1 MRSVILIL
9 LTLGLL
15 AALSPSA
22 RSQTRPVS
30 AAGDFRDAAD
40 AWIPSVLERL
50 EAVPGMAI
58 AVAVG
63 DKVVLATGYGRADV
77 ENDVPATGETV
88 YYIASAT
95 KPFTALMAKILESR
109 GTVDLESSLAAHLPD
124 GLTLADSLRPREV
137 TLRDLLTHTSGIAND
152 PISDRL
158 AYTGEHDPETL
169 WRLLARSTGA
179 EGAPLGTFLYT
190 NTGYNILTMILDRE
204 TGTSWQDQLQKTV
217 FDPLGLQRTTAYAS
231 VPPAKGWPMAAPYF
245 GLDPSGM
252 KRLYL
257 VKQDNTM
264 QSAGGMLTTA
274 RDLGRWLVFQL
285 NDGRLDGRQVVDA
298 AVVRATHEKLV
309 DSPETGR
316 PPFHS
321 DGYGL
326 GWSHGSYRDHP
337 LLMHGGSFPGF
348 MTSVSFMPDAGIG
361 VAVLINEGSVGSRLF
376 ETVAAW
382 AYDWWLGT
390 GTGQVDPDAAVDKL
404 AGMAAALRERIA
416 TDMAAHAARA
426 WMLSRPLE
434 SYAGTYISDVW
445 GTVVVTE
452 DDDGLRV
459 AAGNMHCQAEAYVKP
474 ETIRVEMLPGRGEV
488 IRFEPEAGEVERL
501 TWNDR
506 SFERVR

>member
-1 MRSVILIL
+1 MRSTILTL
-9 LTLGLL
+9 LTVGLL
-15 AALSPSA
+15 AAAPPAA
-22 RSQTRPVS
+22 RAETRPVS
-30 AAGDFRDAAD
+30 AAGDFRAAAD
-40 AWIPSVLERL
+40 DWIPSVLERL
-50 EAVPGMAI
+50 QAVPGIAI

-63 DKVVLATGYGRADV
+63 DQVVLAAGYGRADI
-77 ENDVPATGETV
+77 ENAVPAAGETV

-95 KPFTALMAKILESR
+95 KPFTALMAKILESQ
-109 GTVDLESSLAAHLPD
+109 GAIDLGSSLAGHLPD
-124 GLTLADSLRPREV
+124 GVSLADSLRPREV
-137 TLRDLLTHTSGIAND
+137 RLRDLLTHTSGIANEA
-152 PISDRL
+152 ISDRL

-169 WRLLARSTGA
+169 WRLLSHSTGA

-217 FDPLGLQRTTAYAS
+217 FDPLGLHHTTAYAS

-285 NDGRLDGRQVVDA
+285 NDGRLEGRQVVDA

-309 DSPETGR
+309 DSPEAGR

-326 GWSHGSYRDHP
+326 GWSHGSYRGHP
-337 LLMHGGSFPGF
+337 VLMHGGSFPGF

-376 ETVAAW
+376 ETLPAW

-390 GTGQVDPDAAVDKL
+390 ETGQAEADAAVDKL
-404 AGMAAALRERIA
+404 AGMAAALEERIA

-434 SYAGTYISDVW
+434 AYAGTYASDVW

-452 DDDGLRV
+452 EDEGLRV
-459 AAGNMHCQAEAYVKP
+459 TAGNLHCRAEAYVKP
-474 ETIRVEMLPGRGEV
+474 ETIRVELLPGRGEV
-488 IRFEPEAGEVERL
+488 IRFEPETGEVDRL
-501 TWNDR
+501 FWGRNA
-506 SFERVR
+506 FERIR